1 MKIKKVCELTGLS
14 DRTIRFYIEQEL
26 IEPAFKENYLGRR
39 TYDFSDADVELL
51 KNISVLR
58 KFGFTLVEIK
68 LLILDSNNSI
78 NILPKIHERKLY
90 QRDIDAEAFY
100 ALSRLDDKR
109 EYSLSEIAQHLRE
122 QSNLLPP
129 SNDGLESKIKNIISW
144 VLIGVSAFLYLLMSW
159 IWSLEPF
166 IKKVANLVDY
176 RYINFNFSK
185 LLPTIIW
192 FGIALILFVLI
203 IVFRKKLNGFI
214 AKAIPSVLCF
224 SAIMISMNCFSQIE
238 FYSYNENFEN
248 YKVYDKESGLAERG
262 FQKNVFPEEPLNYN
276 EDAVYS
282 YKYIKDPQYSYFVA
296 IDLYAEWTVD
306 DAAFDKEV
314 ERVLSVY
321 EEFNRVYKDEYYVYE
336 KNGYVCYVFFY
347 DGNIN
352 SPSSSRS
359 YFDSEN
365 RKYIDVSDQIDI
377 FVADARKNFG
387 YSWYYNCGIFA
398 YNEETKTLRYSYCDG
413 YEDNWRDIDPPYYTQ
428 VEW

>member
-1 MKIKKVCELTGLS
+1 MKIKKVCELTCLS
-14 DRTIRFYIEQEL
+14 DRAIRFYIEQEL

-90 QRDIDAEAFY
+90 QRDIDAKAFY

-122 QSNLLPP
+122 PSNLLLP
-129 SNDGLESKIKNIISW
+129 SNDGLEGEIKNIISW
-144 VLIGVSAFLYLLMSW
+144 VLIGISAFLYLWMSW
-159 IWSLEPF
+159 IWSLDPF
-166 IKKVANLVDY
+166 IKRVINLVNY
-176 RYINFNFSK
+176 SYTNFEFSK
-185 LLPTIIW
+185 LLPAIMW
-192 FGIALILFVLI
+192 FGIAVALIVLI
-203 IVFRKKLNGFI
+203 IVFRKKLNGLI
-214 AKAIPSVLCF
+214 AKAIPTVLCF
-224 SAIMISMNCFSQIE
+224 STIMISMNSFARIE

-248 YKVYDKESGLAERG
+248 YKVYDKESGLEERG

-282 YKYIKDPQYSYFVA
+282 YKYIKDPQYSYFKA

-306 DAAFDKEV
+306 DAEFDKEV

-347 DGNIN
+347 DGSIN
-352 SPSSSRS
+352 SLLSNRS

-365 RKYIDVSDQIDI
+365 RKYIDVSDQLDI

-387 YSWYYNCGIFA
+387 HPGYYDCGLFA
-398 YNEETKTLRYSYCDG
+398 YNKETKTLRYSYCDG
-413 YEDNWRDIDPPYYTQ
+413 YEDVWQNDHSPYYTQ